1 MRSNFDL
8 LVLPVS
14 IVLTCLFVF
23 SSFESKIKQSVSFE
37 AQLLLKLQIRNTEI
51 SLELFVMINIANQ
64 SDRNSGMCGGS
75 QTVKN
80 CSNYATGIWNL

>member
-37 AQLLLKLQIRNTEI
+37 AQLLLKLQIRNI
-51 SLELFVMINIANQ
+51 LMCLEYFVIYIASTA
-64 SDRNSGMCGGS
+64 SDRNSGICG
-75 QTVKN
+75 VV
-80 CSNYATGIWNL
+80 ALRH